1 MGQYVAGIFIKTKKA
16 TFFRNELNHL
26 PQAAPERF
34 TQKKKEQP
42 TWKIQANCSRLP
54 LTKRFFAT
62 SFEVK
67 VLVQPHGP
75 VIANNH
81 EVMFQVCEV
90 CGLDDRLRLLAG
102 IGDQQSVFFSYHFRK
117 VFLCFGI
124 LAAEQNGKLK
134 VAQHSFPFV
143 FAVNHIEVGQGL
155 SQHHNTDVTL
165 S

>member
-1 MGQYVAGIFIKTKKA
+1 MSSPLG
-16 TFFRNELNHL
+16 
-26 PQAAPERF
+26 
-34 TQKKKEQP
+34 
-42 TWKIQANCSRLP
+42 KIQANCSRLP

-102 IGDQQSVFFSYHFRK
+102 VGGQQCVLFAYHFGK
-117 VFLCFGI
+117 VFLRFGI

-134 VAQHSFPFV
+134 VAKHGFPFV
-143 FAVNHIEVGQGL
+143 LAVNHIEVSQRLG
-155 SQHHNTDVTL
+155 QHHNTDVAL
-165 S
+165 P

>member
-1 MGQYVAGIFIKTKKA
+1 M
-16 TFFRNELNHL
+16 
-26 PQAAPERF
+26 
-34 TQKKKEQP
+34 
-42 TWKIQANCSRLP
+42 
-54 LTKRFFAT
+54 
-62 SFEVK
+62 
-67 VLVQPHGP
+67 
-75 VIANNH
+75 
-81 EVMFQVCEV
+81 CEV

-155 SQHHNTDVTL
+155 SQHHNTDVAL
-165 S
+165 SQFAQGLGDLQLAELNGKSSRQNRIICLRSGGLPEKYSTTGPVNNAQQDRHRF